1 MKLRKCLYQGEGP
14 NRGFLR
20 ALLNCDIREG
30 LLTALSET
38 RVPGTA
44 ETTSVKYQ
52 APTTPPAAR

>member
-1 MKLRKCLYQGEGP
+1 MHCEM
-14 NRGFLR
+14 
-20 ALLNCDIREG
+20 CEG

-44 ETTSVKYQ
+44 ETTSVKCQ